1 MTLAIDTGTENKVS
15 QLASQVADEAH
26 RRFGANV
33 PVYWFGSWVNGNAS
47 NRSDLDIG
55 VGVSNSIL
63 TPEFLDFFDWVEAL
77 PTLYRFDIIN
87 MSEISDSFRNKII
100 TMGRLL

>member
-1 MTLAIDTGTENKVS
+1 MTLAIGTDTENKVS
-15 QLASQVADEAH
+15 ILAAQVADEAH
-26 RRFGANV
+26 RRFGDNT

-55 VGVSNSIL
+55 VDISSSIL
-63 TPEFLDFFDWVEAL
+63 ASEFLDFVDWVEAL

-100 TMGRLL
+100 MGRLL